1 MGLSETKLDTKMVAS
16 VKLVNE
22 YKQKKKNT
30 YRTGLLS
37 LGSISGFD
45 NRPIL

>member
-22 YKQKKKNT
+22 YKQKNT
-30 YRTGLLS
+30 YRTGHLS

>member
-22 YKQKKKNT
+22 YKQKKKKH
-30 YRTGLLS
+30 
-37 LGSISGFD
+37 IQD
-45 NRPIL
+45 RPPVTWFHFWL